1 MPADKESIKVTF
13 FDEKFKNLLRDY
25 YSYGFGRLS
34 NENGVKEATQ
44 DIDRERLSNIFR
56 DDMKWENSGD
66 KISLTTSRYSQ
77 EMDVNPFH
85 KVYHFCKYKSEDSA
99 FFFHTMA
106 ALSDQ
111 LCVGD
116 DAYEILARNRECEG
130 KTTKSGEDF
139 LSEYEYM
146 RKKDLK
152 KKEYKTSD
160 LINFYPKILEVKG
173 KTSNDNNI
181 NKKYN
186 LKLQELSSLGIIR
199 QTQRIGLKGKKG
211 DRKWSV
217 DGLPT
222 MRRLLDEGKKA
233 NKDFEFHVQC
243 LLDFYSK
250 YYMFGEVGVFLLD
263 RMENSS
269 MSPFRL
275 KHEHYMQALN
285 DYNCIDLLYAIEQGK
300 WCRIQY
306 KHGMN
311 GEKTELLCYPIE
323 IRIGFRNGR
332 ESLVYYEPFQECYT
346 TLRLE
351 FIESICYCEDQDIRQ
366 ALQKYDGRYTN
377 QFIDME
383 IENAKSLIKN
393 SWGIS
398 TTVGQQKNA
407 IMPVILHKVKMRIAF
422 DSKTEGFIQRRL
434 QRECRL
440 GQVIVN
446 ETEGYIDFEVEV
458 TDAGEL
464 IPWVRSFYCRIISCE
479 GIPEDRFEMKK
490 DVEMMLQKIKP
501 DYEEK
506 RKDLSSS
513 MIPQLKLQKDRWQI
527 PNEIQTE
534 LPKEVSAQ
542 THSKI
547 FHEIFSAR
555 YYIIAESLMQK
566 YKYHASGDSFAEE
579 KKNKQIIRSAVK
591 KCEKQIGENTGRN
604 INRDVKSLL
613 EDPQYGFVIKKE
625 NSKALADDRKH
636 SEECS
641 KYNFYELTGKLL
653 NVEEPA
659 FYRDIIP
666 LSEIEK
672 RWVLSVL
679 DDSKAKYFLSQEEII
694 TVKNSI
700 QETVFDDKKIHNEA
714 KINRIE
720 ALSMQYIKCFDRY
733 HIQDNRQ
740 EKEYVMMLAKAIIDR
755 KTVFLRYHTLTGK
768 IKEGKYNPI
777 LLEFSKDHNRFQGYF
792 EISKTNKI
800 VIFNLSNI
808 QSAENTEEKFDIDK
822 AKMNLQNYLNWQ
834 GLSTEIQFSE
844 EKNTADRILTELAP
858 WKKKCTYDKNSGIYQ
873 LKIDY
878 QKSDQLDLL
887 IRLMGYGSTIQFKKK
902 NDPIYIE
909 IKRRLECQL
918 KCIAENECK

>member
-1 MPADKESIKVTF
+1 MAD
-13 FDEKFKNLLRDY
+13 
-25 YSYGFGRLS
+25 
-34 NENGVKEATQ
+34 
-44 DIDRERLSNIFR
+44 
-56 DDMKWENSGD
+56 
-66 KISLTTSRYSQ
+66 
-77 EMDVNPFH
+77 
-85 KVYHFCKYKSEDSA
+85 
-99 FFFHTMA
+99 
-106 ALSDQ
+106 LSDQ
-111 LCVGD
+111 LCLVD

-173 KTSNDNNI
+173 KTANDNNI

-211 DRKWSV
+211 DRRWSV

-233 NKDFEFHVQC
+233 NKDFEFHLQC

-311 GEKTELLCYPIE
+311 GEKIELLCYPIE
-323 IRIGFRNGR
+323 IRVGFRNGR
-332 ESLVYYEPFQECYT
+332 ESLVYYEPFKECYT

-351 FIESICYCEDQDIRQ
+351 FIESIYYCEDQEIRQ
-366 ALQKYDGRYTN
+366 VLQKYDERYTN
-377 QFIDME
+377 EFIDME
-383 IENAKSLIKN
+383 IENARRSIKN

-407 IMPVILHKVKMRIAF
+407 MTPAILHKVKMRIAF
-422 DSKTEGFIQRRL
+422 DPKMEGFIRRRL

-440 GQVIVN
+440 GQVVVN

-490 DVEMMLQKIKP
+490 DVEMMLQRIKP

-513 MIPQLKLQKDRWQI
+513 MISQLKLQKDRWQI
-527 PNEIQTE
+527 PNEIQTVF
-534 LPKEVSAQ
+534 PKGTPAQ
-542 THSKI
+542 IHSKI

-566 YKYHASGDSFAEE
+566 YRYNMSGDSFAEE
-579 KKNKQIIRSAVK
+579 KRNKQIIRAAVR

-604 INRDVKSLL
+604 INGDVKALL

-625 NSKALADDRKH
+625 NSKESVNDRKH
-636 SEECS
+636 SE
-641 KYNFYELTGKLL
+641 KYNFYELTGKILDM
-653 NVEEPA
+653 EEPA
-659 FYRDIIP
+659 FYKDIIP

-672 RWVLSVL
+672 RWLLSVL
-679 DDSKAKYFLSQEEII
+679 DDSKVDYFLNREEINA
-694 TVKNSI
+694 VKKSI
-700 QETVFDDKKIHNEA
+700 QENVFTDKTFYDKAEHIHMEVLPM
-714 KINRIE
+714 K
-720 ALSMQYIKCFDRY
+720 YVKCFDQY
-733 HIQDNRQ
+733 HIQDNRK

-755 KTVFLRYHTLTGK
+755 KTVFIRYHTLTGK
-768 IKEGKYNPI
+768 IKEGNYNPI

-808 QSAENTEEKFDIDK
+808 QNVEDTEEKFDIEQ

-834 GLSTEIQFSE
+834 GLSTEIQFSD

-878 QKSDQLDLL
+878 QKSDQLDLV
-887 IRLMGYGSTIQFKKK
+887 IRLMGYGSTIQFKKED
-902 NDPIYIE
+902 DPIYIE
-909 IKRRLECQL
+909 TKRRLECQL
-918 KCIAENECK
+918 KHMAENECK

>member
-1 MPADKESIKVTF
+1 
-13 FDEKFKNLLRDY
+13 
-25 YSYGFGRLS
+25 
-34 NENGVKEATQ
+34 
-44 DIDRERLSNIFR
+44 
-56 DDMKWENSGD
+56 
-66 KISLTTSRYSQ
+66 
-77 EMDVNPFH
+77 
-85 KVYHFCKYKSEDSA
+85 
-99 FFFHTMA
+99 
-106 ALSDQ
+106 
-111 LCVGD
+111 
-116 DAYEILARNRECEG
+116 
-130 KTTKSGEDF
+130 
-139 LSEYEYM
+139 
-146 RKKDLK
+146 
-152 KKEYKTSD
+152 
-160 LINFYPKILEVKG
+160 
-173 KTSNDNNI
+173 
-181 NKKYN
+181 
-186 LKLQELSSLGIIR
+186 
-199 QTQRIGLKGKKG
+199 
-211 DRKWSV
+211 
-217 DGLPT
+217 

-233 NKDFEFHVQC
+233 NKDFEFHLQC

-311 GEKTELLCYPIE
+311 GEKIELLCYPIE
-323 IRIGFRNGR
+323 IRVGFRNGR
-332 ESLVYYEPFQECYT
+332 ESLVYYEPFKECYT

-351 FIESICYCEDQDIRQ
+351 FIESIYYCEDQEIRQ
-366 ALQKYDGRYTN
+366 VLQKYDERYTN
-377 QFIDME
+377 EFIDME
-383 IENAKSLIKN
+383 IENARRSIKN

-407 IMPVILHKVKMRIAF
+407 MTPAILHKVKMRIAF
-422 DSKTEGFIQRRL
+422 DPKMEGFIRRRL

-440 GQVIVN
+440 GQVVVN

-490 DVEMMLQKIKP
+490 DVEMMLQRIKP

-513 MIPQLKLQKDRWQI
+513 MISQLKLQKDRWQI
-527 PNEIQTE
+527 PNEIQTVF
-534 LPKEVSAQ
+534 PKGTPAQ
-542 THSKI
+542 IHSKI

-566 YKYHASGDSFAEE
+566 YRYNMSGDSFAEE
-579 KKNKQIIRSAVK
+579 KRNKQIIRAAVR

-604 INRDVKSLL
+604 INGDVKALL

-625 NSKALADDRKH
+625 NSKESVNDRKH
-636 SEECS
+636 SE
-641 KYNFYELTGKLL
+641 KYNFYELTGKILDM
-653 NVEEPA
+653 EEPA
-659 FYRDIIP
+659 FYKDIIP

-672 RWVLSVL
+672 RWLLSVL
-679 DDSKAKYFLSQEEII
+679 DDSKVDYFLNREEINA
-694 TVKNSI
+694 VKKSI
-700 QETVFDDKKIHNEA
+700 QENVFTDKTFYDKAEHIHMEVLPM
-714 KINRIE
+714 K
-720 ALSMQYIKCFDRY
+720 YVKCFDQY
-733 HIQDNRQ
+733 HIQDNRK

-755 KTVFLRYHTLTGK
+755 KTVFIRYHTLTGK
-768 IKEGKYNPI
+768 IKEGNYNPI

-808 QSAENTEEKFDIDK
+808 QNVEDTEEKFDIEQ

-834 GLSTEIQFSE
+834 GLSTEIQFSD

-878 QKSDQLDLL
+878 QKSDQLDLV
-887 IRLMGYGSTIQFKKK
+887 IRLMGYGSTIQFKKED
-902 NDPIYIE
+902 DPIYIE
-909 IKRRLECQL
+909 TKRRLECQL
-918 KCIAENECK
+918 KHMAENECK

>member
-25 YSYGFGRLS
+25 YSYGFGCLS
-34 NENGVKEATQ
+34 NESGVKEATQ

-106 ALSDQ
+106 ALSSQ

-146 RKKDLK
+146 RKKDQK

-173 KTSNDNNI
+173 KTANDNNI

-211 DRKWSV
+211 DRRWSI

-233 NKDFEFHVQC
+233 NKDFEFHLQC

-311 GEKTELLCYPIE
+311 GEKIELLCYPIE
-323 IRIGFRNGR
+323 IRVGFRNGR

-383 IENAKSLIKN
+383 IENARRSIKN

-407 IMPVILHKVKMRIAF
+407 MTSAILHKVKMRIAF
-422 DSKTEGFIQRRL
+422 DPKMEGFIRRRL

-440 GQVIVN
+440 GQVVVN
-446 ETEGYIDFEVEV
+446 ETEGYIDFEVKV

-479 GIPEDRFEMKK
+479 GMPADRFEMKK
-490 DVEMMLQKIKP
+490 DVEMMLQRIKP
-501 DYEEK
+501 KYEEK
-506 RKDLSSS
+506 RKELSNDTVSRL
-513 MIPQLKLQKDRWQI
+513 ILQKDRWQI
-527 PNEIQTE
+527 PNEIQTVF
-534 LPKEVSAQ
+534 PKGTPAQ

-566 YKYHASGDSFAEE
+566 YRYNMSGDSFAEE
-579 KKNKQIIRSAVK
+579 KRNKQIIRVAVR
-591 KCEKQIGENTGRN
+591 KCEKQMGENTGRN
-604 INRDVKSLL
+604 INGDVKALL

-625 NSKALADDRKH
+625 NSKESVNDRKH
-636 SEECS
+636 SE
-641 KYNFYELTGKLL
+641 KYNFYELTGKILD
-653 NVEEPA
+653 VEEPT
-659 FYRDIIP
+659 FYKDIIP

-672 RWVLSVL
+672 RWLLSVL
-679 DDSKAKYFLSQEEII
+679 DDSKVDYFLNREEINA
-694 TVKNSI
+694 VKKSI
-700 QETVFDDKKIHNEA
+700 QENVFTDKTFYNKAEHIHMEVLPM
-714 KINRIE
+714 K
-720 ALSMQYIKCFDRY
+720 YVKCFDQY
-733 HIQDNRQ
+733 YIQDNRQ

-755 KTVFLRYHTLTGK
+755 KTVFIRYHTLTGK
-768 IKEGKYNPI
+768 MKEGNYNPI
-777 LLEFSKDHNRFQGYF
+777 LLEFSKDHNRLQGYF

-808 QSAENTEEKFDIDK
+808 QNVEDTEEKFDIEQ

-834 GLSTEIQFSE
+834 GLSTEIQFSD

-878 QKSDQLDLL
+878 QKSDQLDLV
-887 IRLMGYGSTIQFKKK
+887 IRLMGYGSTIQFKKED
-902 NDPIYIE
+902 DPIYIE

-918 KCIAENECK
+918 KHMAENECK

>member
-1 MPADKESIKVTF
+1 M
-13 FDEKFKNLLRDY
+13 
-25 YSYGFGRLS
+25 
-34 NENGVKEATQ
+34 
-44 DIDRERLSNIFR
+44 
-56 DDMKWENSGD
+56 
-66 KISLTTSRYSQ
+66 
-77 EMDVNPFH
+77 
-85 KVYHFCKYKSEDSA
+85 
-99 FFFHTMA
+99 
-106 ALSDQ
+106 
-111 LCVGD
+111 
-116 DAYEILARNRECEG
+116 
-130 KTTKSGEDF
+130 
-139 LSEYEYM
+139 
-146 RKKDLK
+146 
-152 KKEYKTSD
+152 
-160 LINFYPKILEVKG
+160 EVKG
-173 KTSNDNNI
+173 KTVNDNNI

-222 MRRLLDEGKKA
+222 IRRLLDEGKKA
-233 NKDFEFHVQC
+233 NKDFEFHLQC

-311 GEKTELLCYPIE
+311 GEKIELLCYPIE
-323 IRIGFRNGR
+323 IRVGFRNGR
-332 ESLVYYEPFQECYT
+332 ESLVYYEPFKECYT

-351 FIESICYCEDQDIRQ
+351 FIESIYYCEDQEIRQ
-366 ALQKYDGRYTN
+366 VLQKYDERYTN
-377 QFIDME
+377 EFIDME
-383 IENAKSLIKN
+383 IENARRSIKN

-407 IMPVILHKVKMRIAF
+407 MTPAILHKVKMRIAF
-422 DSKTEGFIQRRL
+422 DPKMEGFIRRRL

-440 GQVIVN
+440 GQVVVN

-490 DVEMMLQKIKP
+490 DVEMMLQRIKP

-513 MIPQLKLQKDRWQI
+513 MISQLKLQKDRWQI
-527 PNEIQTE
+527 PNEIQTVF
-534 LPKEVSAQ
+534 PKGTSAQ
-542 THSKI
+542 IHSKI

-566 YKYHASGDSFAEE
+566 YRYNMSGDSFAEE
-579 KKNKQIIRSAVK
+579 KRNKQIIRAAVR

-604 INRDVKSLL
+604 INGDVKALL

-625 NSKALADDRKH
+625 NSKESVNDRKH
-636 SEECS
+636 SE
-641 KYNFYELTGKLL
+641 KYNFYELTGKILDM
-653 NVEEPA
+653 EEPA
-659 FYRDIIP
+659 FYKDIIP

-672 RWVLSVL
+672 RWLLSVL
-679 DDSKAKYFLSQEEII
+679 DDSKVDYFLNREEINA
-694 TVKNSI
+694 VKKSI
-700 QETVFDDKKIHNEA
+700 QENVFTDKTFYDKAEHIHMEVLPM
-714 KINRIE
+714 K
-720 ALSMQYIKCFDRY
+720 YVKCFDQY
-733 HIQDNRQ
+733 HIQDNRK

-755 KTVFLRYHTLTGK
+755 KTVFIRYHTLTGK
-768 IKEGKYNPI
+768 IKEGNYNPI

-808 QSAENTEEKFDIDK
+808 QNVEDTEEKFDIEQ
-822 AKMNLQNYLNWQ
+822 AKMNLQNYLKWQ
-834 GLSTEIQFSE
+834 GLSTEIQFSD

-878 QKSDQLDLL
+878 QRSDQLDLL

>member
-1 MPADKESIKVTF
+1 
-13 FDEKFKNLLRDY
+13 
-25 YSYGFGRLS
+25 
-34 NENGVKEATQ
+34 
-44 DIDRERLSNIFR
+44 
-56 DDMKWENSGD
+56 
-66 KISLTTSRYSQ
+66 
-77 EMDVNPFH
+77 
-85 KVYHFCKYKSEDSA
+85 
-99 FFFHTMA
+99 MA
-106 ALSDQ
+106 ALSSQ

-130 KTTKSGEDF
+130 KITKSGEDF

-146 RKKDLK
+146 RKKDQK

-173 KTSNDNNI
+173 KTVNDNNI

-222 MRRLLDEGKKA
+222 IRRLLDEGKKA
-233 NKDFEFHVQC
+233 NKDFEFHLQC

-311 GEKTELLCYPIE
+311 GEKIELLCYPIE
-323 IRIGFRNGR
+323 IRVGFRNGR
-332 ESLVYYEPFQECYT
+332 ESLVYYEPFKECYT

-351 FIESICYCEDQDIRQ
+351 FIESIYYCEDQEIRQ
-366 ALQKYDGRYTN
+366 VLQKYDERYTN
-377 QFIDME
+377 EFIDME
-383 IENAKSLIKN
+383 IENARRSIKN

-407 IMPVILHKVKMRIAF
+407 MTPAILHKVKMRIAF
-422 DSKTEGFIQRRL
+422 DPKMEGFIRRRL

-440 GQVIVN
+440 GQVVVN

-490 DVEMMLQKIKP
+490 DVEMMLQRIKP

-513 MIPQLKLQKDRWQI
+513 MISQLKLQKDRWQI
-527 PNEIQTE
+527 PNEIQTVF
-534 LPKEVSAQ
+534 PKGTSAQ
-542 THSKI
+542 IHSKI

-566 YKYHASGDSFAEE
+566 YRYNMSGDSFAEE
-579 KKNKQIIRSAVK
+579 KRNKQIIRAAVR

-604 INRDVKSLL
+604 INGDVKALL

-625 NSKALADDRKH
+625 NSKESVNDRKH
-636 SEECS
+636 SE
-641 KYNFYELTGKLL
+641 KYNFYELTGKILDM
-653 NVEEPA
+653 EEPA
-659 FYRDIIP
+659 FYKDIIP

-672 RWVLSVL
+672 RWLLSVL
-679 DDSKAKYFLSQEEII
+679 DDSKVDYFLNREEINA
-694 TVKNSI
+694 VKKSI
-700 QETVFDDKKIHNEA
+700 QENVFTDKTFYDKAEHIHMEVLPM
-714 KINRIE
+714 K
-720 ALSMQYIKCFDRY
+720 YVKCFDQY
-733 HIQDNRQ
+733 HIQDNRK

-755 KTVFLRYHTLTGK
+755 KTVFIRYHTLTGK
-768 IKEGKYNPI
+768 IKEGNYNPI

-808 QSAENTEEKFDIDK
+808 QNVEDTEEKFDIEQ
-822 AKMNLQNYLNWQ
+822 AKMNLQNYLKWQ
-834 GLSTEIQFSE
+834 GLSTEIQFSD

-878 QKSDQLDLL
+878 QRSDQLDLL

>member
-34 NENGVKEATQ
+34 NENEVKEATQ

-66 KISLTTSRYSQ
+66 KVSLTTSKYSQ

-106 ALSDQ
+106 ALSSQ

-222 MRRLLDEGKKA
+222 IRRLLDEGKKA

-311 GEKTELLCYPIE
+311 GEKIELLCYPIE
-323 IRIGFRNGR
+323 IRVGFRNGR

-407 IMPVILHKVKMRIAF
+407 MTPAILHKVKMRIAF
-422 DSKTEGFIQRRL
+422 DPKMEGFIRRRL

-440 GQVIVN
+440 GQVVVN

-490 DVEMMLQKIKP
+490 DVEMMLQRIKP

-513 MIPQLKLQKDRWQI
+513 MISQLKLQKDRWQI
-527 PNEIQTE
+527 PNEIQTVF
-534 LPKEVSAQ
+534 PKGTPAQ
-542 THSKI
+542 IHSKI

-566 YKYHASGDSFAEE
+566 YRYNMSGDSFAEE
-579 KKNKQIIRSAVK
+579 KGNKQIIRAAVR

-604 INRDVKSLL
+604 INGDVKALL

-625 NSKALADDRKH
+625 NSKESVNDRKH
-636 SEECS
+636 SE
-641 KYNFYELTGKLL
+641 KYNFYELTGKILDM
-653 NVEEPA
+653 EEPA
-659 FYRDIIP
+659 FYKDIIP

-672 RWVLSVL
+672 RWLLSVL
-679 DDSKAKYFLSQEEII
+679 DDSKVDYFLNREEINA
-694 TVKNSI
+694 VKKSI
-700 QETVFDDKKIHNEA
+700 QENVFTDKTFYDKAEHIHMEVLPM
-714 KINRIE
+714 K
-720 ALSMQYIKCFDRY
+720 YVKCFDQY
-733 HIQDNRQ
+733 HIQDNRK

-755 KTVFLRYHTLTGK
+755 KTVFIRYHTLTGE
-768 IKEGKYNPI
+768 IKEGNYNPI

-808 QSAENTEEKFDIDK
+808 QNVEDTEEKFDIEQ

-834 GLSTEIQFSE
+834 GLSTE
-844 EKNTADRILTELAP
+844 
-858 WKKKCTYDKNSGIYQ
+858 YDKNSGIYQ

-878 QKSDQLDLL
+878 QKSDQLDLV
-887 IRLMGYGSTIQFKKK
+887 IRLMGYGSTIQFKKED
-902 NDPIYIE
+902 DPIYIE
-909 IKRRLECQL
+909 TKRRLECQL
-918 KCIAENECK
+918 KHMAENECK

>member
-1 MPADKESIKVTF
+1 M
-13 FDEKFKNLLRDY
+13 
-25 YSYGFGRLS
+25 
-34 NENGVKEATQ
+34 
-44 DIDRERLSNIFR
+44 
-56 DDMKWENSGD
+56 
-66 KISLTTSRYSQ
+66 
-77 EMDVNPFH
+77 
-85 KVYHFCKYKSEDSA
+85 
-99 FFFHTMA
+99 
-106 ALSDQ
+106 
-111 LCVGD
+111 
-116 DAYEILARNRECEG
+116 
-130 KTTKSGEDF
+130 
-139 LSEYEYM
+139 
-146 RKKDLK
+146 
-152 KKEYKTSD
+152 
-160 LINFYPKILEVKG
+160 EVKG
-173 KTSNDNNI
+173 KTVNDNNI

-222 MRRLLDEGKKA
+222 IRRLLDEGKKA
-233 NKDFEFHVQC
+233 NKDFEFHLQC

-311 GEKTELLCYPIE
+311 GEKIELLCYPIE
-323 IRIGFRNGR
+323 IRVGFRNGR
-332 ESLVYYEPFQECYT
+332 ESLVYYEPFKECYT

-351 FIESICYCEDQDIRQ
+351 FIESIYYCEDQEIRQ
-366 ALQKYDGRYTN
+366 VLQKYSERYTN
-377 QFIDME
+377 EFIDME
-383 IENAKSLIKN
+383 IENARRSIKN

-407 IMPVILHKVKMRIAF
+407 MTPAILHKVKMRIAF
-422 DSKTEGFIQRRL
+422 DPKMEGFIRRRL

-440 GQVIVN
+440 GQVVVN

-490 DVEMMLQKIKP
+490 DVEMMLQRIKP

-513 MIPQLKLQKDRWQI
+513 MISQLKLQKDRWQI
-527 PNEIQTE
+527 PNEIQTVF
-534 LPKEVSAQ
+534 PKGTSAQ
-542 THSKI
+542 IHSKI

-566 YKYHASGDSFAEE
+566 YRYNMSGDSFAEE
-579 KKNKQIIRSAVK
+579 KRNKQIIRAAVR

-604 INRDVKSLL
+604 INGDVKALL

-625 NSKALADDRKH
+625 NSKESVNDRKH
-636 SEECS
+636 SE
-641 KYNFYELTGKLL
+641 KYNFYELTGKILDM
-653 NVEEPA
+653 EEPA
-659 FYRDIIP
+659 FYKDIIP

-672 RWVLSVL
+672 RWLLSVL
-679 DDSKAKYFLSQEEII
+679 DDSKVDYFLNREEINA
-694 TVKNSI
+694 VKKSI
-700 QETVFDDKKIHNEA
+700 QENVFTDKTFYDKAEHIHMEVLPM
-714 KINRIE
+714 K
-720 ALSMQYIKCFDRY
+720 YVKCFDQY
-733 HIQDNRQ
+733 HIQDNRK

-755 KTVFLRYHTLTGK
+755 KTVFIRYHTLTGK
-768 IKEGKYNPI
+768 IKEGNYNPI

-808 QSAENTEEKFDIDK
+808 QNVEDTEEKFDIEQ
-822 AKMNLQNYLNWQ
+822 AKMNLQNYLKWQ
-834 GLSTEIQFSE
+834 GLSTEIQFSD

-878 QKSDQLDLL
+878 QRSDQLDLL

>member
-25 YSYGFGRLS
+25 YSYGFDRLS
-34 NENGVKEATQ
+34 NENEVKEATQ

-66 KISLTTSRYSQ
+66 KVSLTTSRYSQ
-77 EMDVNPFH
+77 EMNVNPFH

-116 DAYEILARNRECEG
+116 DAYEILARNRECED

-173 KTSNDNNI
+173 KTANDNNI

-211 DRKWSV
+211 DRRWSV

-233 NKDFEFHVQC
+233 NKDFEFHLQC

-269 MSPFRL
+269 MSQFRL

-311 GEKTELLCYPIE
+311 GEKIELLCYPIE
-323 IRIGFRNGR
+323 IRVGFRNGR
-332 ESLVYYEPFQECYT
+332 ESLVYYEPFKECYT

-351 FIESICYCEDQDIRQ
+351 FIESIYYCEDQEIRQ
-366 ALQKYDGRYTN
+366 VLQKYDERYTN
-377 QFIDME
+377 EFIDME
-383 IENAKSLIKN
+383 IENARRSIKN

-407 IMPVILHKVKMRIAF
+407 MTPAILHKVKMRIAF
-422 DSKTEGFIQRRL
+422 DPKMEGFIRRRL

-440 GQVIVN
+440 GQVVVN

-490 DVEMMLQKIKP
+490 DVEMMLQRIKP
-501 DYEEK
+501 NYEEK

-513 MIPQLKLQKDRWQI
+513 MISQLKLQKDRWQI
-527 PNEIQTE
+527 PNEIQTVF
-534 LPKEVSAQ
+534 PKGTPAQ
-542 THSKI
+542 IHSKI

-566 YKYHASGDSFAEE
+566 YRYNMSGDSFAEE
-579 KKNKQIIRSAVK
+579 KRNKQIIRAAVK

-604 INRDVKSLL
+604 INGDVKALL
-613 EDPQYGFVIKKE
+613 EDPQYGFVINKE
-625 NSKALADDRKH
+625 NSKESVNDRKH
-636 SEECS
+636 SE
-641 KYNFYELTGKLL
+641 KYNFYELTGKILDM
-653 NVEEPA
+653 EEPA
-659 FYRDIIP
+659 FYKDIIP

-672 RWVLSVL
+672 RWLLSVL
-679 DDSKAKYFLSQEEII
+679 DDSKVDYFLNREEINA
-694 TVKNSI
+694 VKKSI
-700 QETVFDDKKIHNEA
+700 QENVFTDKTFYDKAEHIHMEVLPM
-714 KINRIE
+714 K
-720 ALSMQYIKCFDRY
+720 YVKCFDQY
-733 HIQDNRQ
+733 HIQDNRK

-755 KTVFLRYHTLTGK
+755 KTVFIRYHTLTGK
-768 IKEGKYNPI
+768 IKEGNYNPI

-808 QSAENTEEKFDIDK
+808 QNVEDTEEKFDIEQ

-834 GLSTEIQFSE
+834 GLSTEIQFSD

-878 QKSDQLDLL
+878 QKSDQLDLV
-887 IRLMGYGSTIQFKKK
+887 IRLMGYGSTIQFKKED
-902 NDPIYIE
+902 DPIYIE
-909 IKRRLECQL
+909 TKRRLECQL
-918 KCIAENECK
+918 KHMAENECK

>member
-1 MPADKESIKVTF
+1 
-13 FDEKFKNLLRDY
+13 
-25 YSYGFGRLS
+25 
-34 NENGVKEATQ
+34 
-44 DIDRERLSNIFR
+44 
-56 DDMKWENSGD
+56 MKWENSGD
-66 KISLTTSRYSQ
+66 KVSLTTSRYSQ
-77 EMDVNPFH
+77 EMNVNPFH

-173 KTSNDNNI
+173 KTANDNNI

-211 DRKWSV
+211 DRRWSV

-233 NKDFEFHVQC
+233 NKDFEFHLQC

-269 MSPFRL
+269 MSQFRL

-311 GEKTELLCYPIE
+311 GEKIELLCYPIE
-323 IRIGFRNGR
+323 IRVGFRNGR
-332 ESLVYYEPFQECYT
+332 ESLVYYEPFKECYT

-351 FIESICYCEDQDIRQ
+351 FIESIYYCEDQEIRQ
-366 ALQKYDGRYTN
+366 VLQKYDERYTN
-377 QFIDME
+377 EFIDME
-383 IENAKSLIKN
+383 IENARRSIKN

-407 IMPVILHKVKMRIAF
+407 MTPAILHKVKMRIAF
-422 DSKTEGFIQRRL
+422 DPKMEGFIRRRL

-440 GQVIVN
+440 GQVVVN

-490 DVEMMLQKIKP
+490 DVEMMLQRIKP
-501 DYEEK
+501 NYEEK

-513 MIPQLKLQKDRWQI
+513 MISQLKLQKDRWQI
-527 PNEIQTE
+527 PNEIQTVF
-534 LPKEVSAQ
+534 PKGTPAQ
-542 THSKI
+542 IHSKI

-566 YKYHASGDSFAEE
+566 YRYNMSGDSFAEE
-579 KKNKQIIRSAVK
+579 KRNKQIIRAAVK

-604 INRDVKSLL
+604 INGDVKALL
-613 EDPQYGFVIKKE
+613 EDPQYGFVINKE
-625 NSKALADDRKH
+625 NSKESVNDRKH
-636 SEECS
+636 SE
-641 KYNFYELTGKLL
+641 KYNFYELTGKILDM
-653 NVEEPA
+653 EEPA
-659 FYRDIIP
+659 FYKDIIP

-672 RWVLSVL
+672 RWLLSVL
-679 DDSKAKYFLSQEEII
+679 DDSKVDYFLNREEINA
-694 TVKNSI
+694 VKKSI
-700 QETVFDDKKIHNEA
+700 QENVFTDKTFYDKAEHIHMEVLPM
-714 KINRIE
+714 K
-720 ALSMQYIKCFDRY
+720 YVKCFDQY
-733 HIQDNRQ
+733 HIQDNRK

-755 KTVFLRYHTLTGK
+755 KTVFIRYHTLTGK
-768 IKEGKYNPI
+768 IKEGNYNPI

-808 QSAENTEEKFDIDK
+808 QNVEDTEEKFDIEQ

-834 GLSTEIQFSE
+834 GLSTEIQFSD

-878 QKSDQLDLL
+878 QKSDQLDLV
-887 IRLMGYGSTIQFKKK
+887 IRLMGYGSTIQFKKED
-902 NDPIYIE
+902 DPIYIE
-909 IKRRLECQL
+909 TKRRLECQL
-918 KCIAENECK
+918 KHMAENECK

>member
-1 MPADKESIKVTF
+1 M
-13 FDEKFKNLLRDY
+13 
-25 YSYGFGRLS
+25 
-34 NENGVKEATQ
+34 
-44 DIDRERLSNIFR
+44 
-56 DDMKWENSGD
+56 
-66 KISLTTSRYSQ
+66 
-77 EMDVNPFH
+77 
-85 KVYHFCKYKSEDSA
+85 
-99 FFFHTMA
+99 
-106 ALSDQ
+106 
-111 LCVGD
+111 
-116 DAYEILARNRECEG
+116 
-130 KTTKSGEDF
+130 
-139 LSEYEYM
+139 
-146 RKKDLK
+146 
-152 KKEYKTSD
+152 
-160 LINFYPKILEVKG
+160 
-173 KTSNDNNI
+173 
-181 NKKYN
+181 
-186 LKLQELSSLGIIR
+186 KLQELSSLGIIR

-211 DRKWSV
+211 DRRWSV

-233 NKDFEFHVQC
+233 NKDFEFHLQC

-311 GEKTELLCYPIE
+311 GEKIELLCYPIE
-323 IRIGFRNGR
+323 IRVGFRNGR
-332 ESLVYYEPFQECYT
+332 ESLVYYEPFKECYT

-351 FIESICYCEDQDIRQ
+351 FIESIYYCEDQEIRQ
-366 ALQKYDGRYTN
+366 VLQKYDERYTN
-377 QFIDME
+377 EFIDME
-383 IENAKSLIKN
+383 IENARRSIKN

-407 IMPVILHKVKMRIAF
+407 MTPAILHKVKMRIAF
-422 DSKTEGFIQRRL
+422 DPKMEGFIRRRL

-440 GQVIVN
+440 GQVVVN

-490 DVEMMLQKIKP
+490 DVEMMLQRIKP

-513 MIPQLKLQKDRWQI
+513 MISQLKLQKDRWQI
-527 PNEIQTE
+527 PNEIQTVF
-534 LPKEVSAQ
+534 PKGTPAQ
-542 THSKI
+542 IHSKI

-566 YKYHASGDSFAEE
+566 YRYNMSGDSFAEE
-579 KKNKQIIRSAVK
+579 KRNKQIIRAAVR

-604 INRDVKSLL
+604 INGDVKALL

-625 NSKALADDRKH
+625 NSKESVNDRKH
-636 SEECS
+636 SE
-641 KYNFYELTGKLL
+641 KYNFYELTGKILDM
-653 NVEEPA
+653 EEPA
-659 FYRDIIP
+659 FYKDIIP

-672 RWVLSVL
+672 RWLLSVL
-679 DDSKAKYFLSQEEII
+679 DDSKVDYFLNREEINA
-694 TVKNSI
+694 VKKSI
-700 QETVFDDKKIHNEA
+700 QENVFTDKTFYDKAEHIHMEVLPM
-714 KINRIE
+714 K
-720 ALSMQYIKCFDRY
+720 YVKCFDQY
-733 HIQDNRQ
+733 HIQDNRK

-755 KTVFLRYHTLTGK
+755 KTVFIRYHTLTGK
-768 IKEGKYNPI
+768 IKEGNYNPI

-808 QSAENTEEKFDIDK
+808 QNVEDTEEKFDIEQ

-834 GLSTEIQFSE
+834 GLSTEIQFSD

-878 QKSDQLDLL
+878 QKSDQLDLV
-887 IRLMGYGSTIQFKKK
+887 IRLMGYGSTIQFKKED
-902 NDPIYIE
+902 DPIYIE
-909 IKRRLECQL
+909 TKRRLECQL
-918 KCIAENECK
+918 KHMAENECK

>member
-1 MPADKESIKVTF
+1 M
-13 FDEKFKNLLRDY
+13 
-25 YSYGFGRLS
+25 
-34 NENGVKEATQ
+34 
-44 DIDRERLSNIFR
+44 
-56 DDMKWENSGD
+56 
-66 KISLTTSRYSQ
+66 
-77 EMDVNPFH
+77 
-85 KVYHFCKYKSEDSA
+85 
-99 FFFHTMA
+99 
-106 ALSDQ
+106 
-111 LCVGD
+111 
-116 DAYEILARNRECEG
+116 
-130 KTTKSGEDF
+130 
-139 LSEYEYM
+139 
-146 RKKDLK
+146 
-152 KKEYKTSD
+152 
-160 LINFYPKILEVKG
+160 EVKG
-173 KTSNDNNI
+173 KTANDNNI

-211 DRKWSV
+211 DRRWSV

-233 NKDFEFHVQC
+233 NKDFEFHLQC

-311 GEKTELLCYPIE
+311 GEKIELLCYPIE
-323 IRIGFRNGR
+323 IRVGFRNGR
-332 ESLVYYEPFQECYT
+332 ESLVYYEPFKECYT

-351 FIESICYCEDQDIRQ
+351 FIESIYYCEDQEIRQ
-366 ALQKYDGRYTN
+366 VLQKYDERYTN
-377 QFIDME
+377 EFIDME
-383 IENAKSLIKN
+383 IENARRSIKN

-407 IMPVILHKVKMRIAF
+407 MTPAILHKVKMRIAF
-422 DSKTEGFIQRRL
+422 DPKMEGFIRRRL

-440 GQVIVN
+440 GQVVVN

-490 DVEMMLQKIKP
+490 DVEMMLQRIKP

-513 MIPQLKLQKDRWQI
+513 MISQLKLQKDRWQI
-527 PNEIQTE
+527 PNEIQTVF
-534 LPKEVSAQ
+534 PKGTPAQ
-542 THSKI
+542 IHSKI

-566 YKYHASGDSFAEE
+566 YRYNMSGDSFAEE
-579 KKNKQIIRSAVK
+579 KRNKQIIRAAVR

-604 INRDVKSLL
+604 INGDVKALL

-625 NSKALADDRKH
+625 NSKESVNDRKH
-636 SEECS
+636 SE
-641 KYNFYELTGKLL
+641 KYNFYELTGKILDM
-653 NVEEPA
+653 EEPA
-659 FYRDIIP
+659 FYKDIIP

-672 RWVLSVL
+672 RWLLSVL
-679 DDSKAKYFLSQEEII
+679 DDSKVDYFLNREEINA
-694 TVKNSI
+694 VKKSI
-700 QETVFDDKKIHNEA
+700 QENVFTDKTFYDKAEHIHMEVLPM
-714 KINRIE
+714 K
-720 ALSMQYIKCFDRY
+720 YVKCFDQY
-733 HIQDNRQ
+733 HIQDNRK

-755 KTVFLRYHTLTGK
+755 KTVFIRYHTLTGK
-768 IKEGKYNPI
+768 IKEGNYNPI

-808 QSAENTEEKFDIDK
+808 QNVEDTEEKFDIEQ

-834 GLSTEIQFSE
+834 GLSTEIQFSD

-878 QKSDQLDLL
+878 QKSDQLDLV
-887 IRLMGYGSTIQFKKK
+887 IRLMGYGSTIQFKKED
-902 NDPIYIE
+902 DPIYIE
-909 IKRRLECQL
+909 TKRRLECQL
-918 KCIAENECK
+918 KHMAENECK

>member
-1 MPADKESIKVTF
+1 M
-13 FDEKFKNLLRDY
+13 
-25 YSYGFGRLS
+25 
-34 NENGVKEATQ
+34 
-44 DIDRERLSNIFR
+44 
-56 DDMKWENSGD
+56 
-66 KISLTTSRYSQ
+66 
-77 EMDVNPFH
+77 
-85 KVYHFCKYKSEDSA
+85 
-99 FFFHTMA
+99 
-106 ALSDQ
+106 
-111 LCVGD
+111 
-116 DAYEILARNRECEG
+116 EC
-130 KTTKSGEDF
+130 
-139 LSEYEYM
+139 
-146 RKKDLK
+146 R
-152 KKEYKTSD
+152 
-160 LINFYPKILEVKG
+160 
-173 KTSNDNNI
+173 
-181 NKKYN
+181 
-186 LKLQELSSLGIIR
+186 
-199 QTQRIGLKGKKG
+199 
-211 DRKWSV
+211 
-217 DGLPT
+217 LPT
-222 MRRLLDEGKKA
+222 IRRLLDEGKKA

-311 GEKTELLCYPIE
+311 GEKIELLCYPIE
-323 IRIGFRNGR
+323 IRVGFRNGR

-407 IMPVILHKVKMRIAF
+407 MTPAILHKVKMRIAF
-422 DSKTEGFIQRRL
+422 DPKMEGFIRRRL
-434 QRECRL
+434 QRGCRL
-440 GQVIVN
+440 GQVVVN

-490 DVEMMLQKIKP
+490 DVEMMLQRIKP

-513 MIPQLKLQKDRWQI
+513 MISQLKLQKDRWQI
-527 PNEIQTE
+527 PNEIQTVF
-534 LPKEVSAQ
+534 PKGTPAQ
-542 THSKI
+542 IHSKI

-566 YKYHASGDSFAEE
+566 YRYNMSGDSFAEE
-579 KKNKQIIRSAVK
+579 KGNKQIIRAAVR

-604 INRDVKSLL
+604 INGDVKALL

-625 NSKALADDRKH
+625 NSKESVNDRKH
-636 SEECS
+636 SE
-641 KYNFYELTGKLL
+641 KYNFYELTGKILDM
-653 NVEEPA
+653 EEPA
-659 FYRDIIP
+659 FYKDIIP

-672 RWVLSVL
+672 RWLLSVL
-679 DDSKAKYFLSQEEII
+679 DDSKVDYFLNREEINA
-694 TVKNSI
+694 VKKSI
-700 QETVFDDKKIHNEA
+700 QENVFTDKTFYDKAEHIHMEVLPM
-714 KINRIE
+714 K
-720 ALSMQYIKCFDRY
+720 YVKCFDQY
-733 HIQDNRQ
+733 HIQDNRK

-755 KTVFLRYHTLTGK
+755 KTVFIRYHTLTGE
-768 IKEGKYNPI
+768 IKEGNYNPI

-808 QSAENTEEKFDIDK
+808 QNVEDTEEKFDIEQ

-834 GLSTEIQFSE
+834 GLSTEIQFSD

-878 QKSDQLDLL
+878 QKSDQLDLV
-887 IRLMGYGSTIQFKKK
+887 IRLMGYGSTIQFKKED
-902 NDPIYIE
+902 DPIYIE
-909 IKRRLECQL
+909 TKRRLECQL
-918 KCIAENECK
+918 KHMAENECK

>member
-1 MPADKESIKVTF
+1 
-13 FDEKFKNLLRDY
+13 
-25 YSYGFGRLS
+25 
-34 NENGVKEATQ
+34 
-44 DIDRERLSNIFR
+44 
-56 DDMKWENSGD
+56 
-66 KISLTTSRYSQ
+66 
-77 EMDVNPFH
+77 
-85 KVYHFCKYKSEDSA
+85 
-99 FFFHTMA
+99 
-106 ALSDQ
+106 
-111 LCVGD
+111 
-116 DAYEILARNRECEG
+116 
-130 KTTKSGEDF
+130 
-139 LSEYEYM
+139 M

-173 KTSNDNNI
+173 KTANDNNI

-211 DRKWSV
+211 DRRWSV

-233 NKDFEFHVQC
+233 NKDFEFHLQC

-311 GEKTELLCYPIE
+311 GEKIELLCYPIE
-323 IRIGFRNGR
+323 IRVGFRNGR
-332 ESLVYYEPFQECYT
+332 ESLVYYEPFKECYT

-351 FIESICYCEDQDIRQ
+351 FIESIYYCEDQEIRQ
-366 ALQKYDGRYTN
+366 VLQKYDERYTN
-377 QFIDME
+377 EFIDME
-383 IENAKSLIKN
+383 IENARRSIKN

-407 IMPVILHKVKMRIAF
+407 MTPAILHKVKMRIAF
-422 DSKTEGFIQRRL
+422 DPKMEGFIRRRL

-440 GQVIVN
+440 GQVVVN

-490 DVEMMLQKIKP
+490 DVEMMLQRIKP

-513 MIPQLKLQKDRWQI
+513 MISQLKLQKDRWQI
-527 PNEIQTE
+527 PNEIQTVF
-534 LPKEVSAQ
+534 PKGTPAQ
-542 THSKI
+542 IHSKI

-566 YKYHASGDSFAEE
+566 YRYNMSGDSFAEE
-579 KKNKQIIRSAVK
+579 KRNKQIIRAAVR

-604 INRDVKSLL
+604 INGDVKALL

-625 NSKALADDRKH
+625 NSKESVNDRKH
-636 SEECS
+636 SE
-641 KYNFYELTGKLL
+641 KYNFYELTGKILDM
-653 NVEEPA
+653 EEPA
-659 FYRDIIP
+659 FYKDIIP

-672 RWVLSVL
+672 RWLLSVL
-679 DDSKAKYFLSQEEII
+679 DDSKVDYFLNREEINA
-694 TVKNSI
+694 VKKSI
-700 QETVFDDKKIHNEA
+700 QENVFTDKTFYDKAEHIHMEVLPM
-714 KINRIE
+714 K
-720 ALSMQYIKCFDRY
+720 YVKCFDQY
-733 HIQDNRQ
+733 HIQDNRK

-755 KTVFLRYHTLTGK
+755 KTVFIRYHTLTGK
-768 IKEGKYNPI
+768 IKEGNYNPI

-808 QSAENTEEKFDIDK
+808 QNVEDTEEKFDIEQ

-834 GLSTEIQFSE
+834 GLSTEIQFSD

-878 QKSDQLDLL
+878 QKSDQLDLV
-887 IRLMGYGSTIQFKKK
+887 IRLMGYGSTIQFKKED
-902 NDPIYIE
+902 DPIYIE
-909 IKRRLECQL
+909 TKRRLECQL
-918 KCIAENECK
+918 KHMAENECK

>member
-1 MPADKESIKVTF
+1 M
-13 FDEKFKNLLRDY
+13 
-25 YSYGFGRLS
+25 
-34 NENGVKEATQ
+34 
-44 DIDRERLSNIFR
+44 
-56 DDMKWENSGD
+56 
-66 KISLTTSRYSQ
+66 
-77 EMDVNPFH
+77 
-85 KVYHFCKYKSEDSA
+85 
-99 FFFHTMA
+99 
-106 ALSDQ
+106 
-111 LCVGD
+111 
-116 DAYEILARNRECEG
+116 
-130 KTTKSGEDF
+130 
-139 LSEYEYM
+139 
-146 RKKDLK
+146 
-152 KKEYKTSD
+152 
-160 LINFYPKILEVKG
+160 
-173 KTSNDNNI
+173 
-181 NKKYN
+181 
-186 LKLQELSSLGIIR
+186 KLQELSSLGIIR

-211 DRKWSV
+211 DRRWSV

-233 NKDFEFHVQC
+233 NKDFEFHLQC

-311 GEKTELLCYPIE
+311 GEKIELLCYPIE
-323 IRIGFRNGR
+323 IRVGFRNGR
-332 ESLVYYEPFQECYT
+332 ESLVYYEPFKECYT

-351 FIESICYCEDQDIRQ
+351 FIESIYYCEDQEIRQ
-366 ALQKYDGRYTN
+366 VLQKYDERYTN
-377 QFIDME
+377 EFIDME
-383 IENAKSLIKN
+383 IENARRSIKN

-407 IMPVILHKVKMRIAF
+407 MTPAILHKVKMRIAF
-422 DSKTEGFIQRRL
+422 DPKMEGFIRRRL

-440 GQVIVN
+440 GQVVVN

-458 TDAGEL
+458 TNAGEL

-479 GIPEDRFEMKK
+479 GIPKDRFEMKK
-490 DVEMMLQKIKP
+490 DVEMMLQRIKP

-513 MIPQLKLQKDRWQI
+513 MISQLKLQKDRWQI
-527 PNEIQTE
+527 PNEIQTVF
-534 LPKEVSAQ
+534 PKGTPAQ
-542 THSKI
+542 IHSKI

-566 YKYHASGDSFAEE
+566 YRYNMSGDSFAEE
-579 KKNKQIIRSAVK
+579 KRNKQIIRAAVR

-604 INRDVKSLL
+604 INGDVKALL

-625 NSKALADDRKH
+625 NSKESVNDRKH
-636 SEECS
+636 SE
-641 KYNFYELTGKLL
+641 KYNFYELTGKILDM
-653 NVEEPA
+653 EEPA
-659 FYRDIIP
+659 FYKDIIP

-672 RWVLSVL
+672 RWLLSVL
-679 DDSKAKYFLSQEEII
+679 DDSKVDYFLNREEINA
-694 TVKNSI
+694 VKKSI
-700 QETVFDDKKIHNEA
+700 QENVFTDKTFYDKAEHIHMEVLPM
-714 KINRIE
+714 K
-720 ALSMQYIKCFDRY
+720 YVKCFDQY
-733 HIQDNRQ
+733 HIQDNRK

-755 KTVFLRYHTLTGK
+755 KTVFIRYHTLTGK
-768 IKEGKYNPI
+768 IKEGNYNPI

-808 QSAENTEEKFDIDK
+808 QNVEDTEEKFDIEQ

-834 GLSTEIQFSE
+834 GLSTEIQFSD

-878 QKSDQLDLL
+878 QKSDQLDLV
-887 IRLMGYGSTIQFKKK
+887 IRLMGYGSTIQFKKED
-902 NDPIYIE
+902 DPIYIE
-909 IKRRLECQL
+909 TKRRLECQL
-918 KCIAENECK
+918 KHMAENECK

>member
-1 MPADKESIKVTF
+1 
-13 FDEKFKNLLRDY
+13 
-25 YSYGFGRLS
+25 
-34 NENGVKEATQ
+34 
-44 DIDRERLSNIFR
+44 
-56 DDMKWENSGD
+56 
-66 KISLTTSRYSQ
+66 
-77 EMDVNPFH
+77 
-85 KVYHFCKYKSEDSA
+85 
-99 FFFHTMA
+99 MA

-173 KTSNDNNI
+173 KTANDNNI

-211 DRKWSV
+211 DRRWSV

-233 NKDFEFHVQC
+233 NKDFEFHLQC

-269 MSPFRL
+269 MSQFRL

-311 GEKTELLCYPIE
+311 GEKIELLCYPIE
-323 IRIGFRNGR
+323 IRVGFRNGR
-332 ESLVYYEPFQECYT
+332 ESLVYYEPFKECYT

-351 FIESICYCEDQDIRQ
+351 FIESIYYCEDQEIRQ
-366 ALQKYDGRYTN
+366 VLQKYDERYTN
-377 QFIDME
+377 EFIDME
-383 IENAKSLIKN
+383 IENARRSIKN

-407 IMPVILHKVKMRIAF
+407 MTPAILHKVKMRIAF
-422 DSKTEGFIQRRL
+422 DPKMEGFIRRRL

-440 GQVIVN
+440 GQVVVN

-490 DVEMMLQKIKP
+490 DVEMMLQRIKP
-501 DYEEK
+501 NYEEK

-513 MIPQLKLQKDRWQI
+513 MISQLKLQKDRWQI
-527 PNEIQTE
+527 PNEIQTVF
-534 LPKEVSAQ
+534 PKGTPAQ
-542 THSKI
+542 IHSKI

-566 YKYHASGDSFAEE
+566 YRYNMSGDSFAEE
-579 KKNKQIIRSAVK
+579 KRNKQIIRAAVK

-604 INRDVKSLL
+604 INGDVKALL
-613 EDPQYGFVIKKE
+613 EDPQYGFVINKE
-625 NSKALADDRKH
+625 NSKESVNDRKH
-636 SEECS
+636 SE
-641 KYNFYELTGKLL
+641 KYNFYELTGKILDM
-653 NVEEPA
+653 EEPA
-659 FYRDIIP
+659 FYKDIIP

-672 RWVLSVL
+672 RWLLSVL
-679 DDSKAKYFLSQEEII
+679 DDSKVDYFLNREEINA
-694 TVKNSI
+694 VKKSI
-700 QETVFDDKKIHNEA
+700 QENVFTDKTFYDKAEHIHMEVLPM
-714 KINRIE
+714 K
-720 ALSMQYIKCFDRY
+720 YVKCFDQY
-733 HIQDNRQ
+733 HIQDNRK

-755 KTVFLRYHTLTGK
+755 KTVFIRYHTLTGK
-768 IKEGKYNPI
+768 IKEGNYNPI

-808 QSAENTEEKFDIDK
+808 QNVEDTEEKFDIEQ

-834 GLSTEIQFSE
+834 GLSTEIQFSD

-878 QKSDQLDLL
+878 QKSDQLDLV
-887 IRLMGYGSTIQFKKK
+887 IRLMGYGSTIQFKKED
-902 NDPIYIE
+902 DPIYIE
-909 IKRRLECQL
+909 TKRRLECQL
-918 KCIAENECK
+918 KHMAENECK

>member
-1 MPADKESIKVTF
+1 M
-13 FDEKFKNLLRDY
+13 
-25 YSYGFGRLS
+25 
-34 NENGVKEATQ
+34 
-44 DIDRERLSNIFR
+44 
-56 DDMKWENSGD
+56 
-66 KISLTTSRYSQ
+66 
-77 EMDVNPFH
+77 
-85 KVYHFCKYKSEDSA
+85 
-99 FFFHTMA
+99 
-106 ALSDQ
+106 
-111 LCVGD
+111 
-116 DAYEILARNRECEG
+116 
-130 KTTKSGEDF
+130 
-139 LSEYEYM
+139 SEYEYM

-173 KTSNDNNI
+173 KTANDNNI

-211 DRKWSV
+211 DRRWSV

-233 NKDFEFHVQC
+233 NKDFEFHLQC

-311 GEKTELLCYPIE
+311 GEKIELLCYPIE
-323 IRIGFRNGR
+323 IRVGFRNGR
-332 ESLVYYEPFQECYT
+332 ESLVYYEPFKECYT

-351 FIESICYCEDQDIRQ
+351 FIESIYYCEDQEIRQ
-366 ALQKYDGRYTN
+366 VLQKYDERYTN
-377 QFIDME
+377 EFIDME
-383 IENAKSLIKN
+383 IENARRSIKN

-407 IMPVILHKVKMRIAF
+407 ITPAILHKVKMRIAF
-422 DSKTEGFIQRRL
+422 DPKMEGFIRRRL

-440 GQVIVN
+440 GQVVVN

-490 DVEMMLQKIKP
+490 DVEMMLQRIKP

-513 MIPQLKLQKDRWQI
+513 MISQLKLQKDRWQI
-527 PNEIQTE
+527 PNEIQTVF
-534 LPKEVSAQ
+534 PKGTPAQ
-542 THSKI
+542 IHSKI

-566 YKYHASGDSFAEE
+566 YRYNMSGDSFAEE
-579 KKNKQIIRSAVK
+579 KRNKQIIRAAVR

-604 INRDVKSLL
+604 INGDVKALL

-625 NSKALADDRKH
+625 NSKESVNDRKH
-636 SEECS
+636 SE
-641 KYNFYELTGKLL
+641 KYNFYELTGKILDM
-653 NVEEPA
+653 EEPA
-659 FYRDIIP
+659 FYKDIIP

-672 RWVLSVL
+672 RWLLSVL
-679 DDSKAKYFLSQEEII
+679 DDSKVDYFLNREEINA
-694 TVKNSI
+694 VKKSI
-700 QETVFDDKKIHNEA
+700 QENVFTDKTFYDKAEHIHMEVLPM
-714 KINRIE
+714 K
-720 ALSMQYIKCFDRY
+720 YVKCFDQY
-733 HIQDNRQ
+733 HIQDNRK

-755 KTVFLRYHTLTGK
+755 KTVFIRYHTLTGK
-768 IKEGKYNPI
+768 IKEGNYNPI

-808 QSAENTEEKFDIDK
+808 QNVEDTEEKFDIEQ

-834 GLSTEIQFSE
+834 GLSTEIQFSD

-878 QKSDQLDLL
+878 QKSDQLDLV
-887 IRLMGYGSTIQFKKK
+887 IRLMGYGSTIQFKKED
-902 NDPIYIE
+902 DPIYIE
-909 IKRRLECQL
+909 TKRRLECQL
-918 KCIAENECK
+918 KHMAENECK

>member
-66 KISLTTSRYSQ
+66 KVSLTTSRYSQ
-77 EMDVNPFH
+77 EMNVNPFH

-106 ALSDQ
+106 ALSSQ

-130 KTTKSGEDF
+130 KITKSGEDF

-146 RKKDLK
+146 RKKDQK

-173 KTSNDNNI
+173 KTVNDNNI

-222 MRRLLDEGKKA
+222 IRRLLDEGKKA
-233 NKDFEFHVQC
+233 NKDFEFHLQC

-311 GEKTELLCYPIE
+311 GEKIELLCYPIE
-323 IRIGFRNGR
+323 IRVGFRNGR
-332 ESLVYYEPFQECYT
+332 ESLVYYEPFKECYT

-351 FIESICYCEDQDIRQ
+351 FIESIYYCEDQEIRQ
-366 ALQKYDGRYTN
+366 VLQKYDERYTN
-377 QFIDME
+377 EFIDME
-383 IENAKSLIKN
+383 IENARRSIKN

-407 IMPVILHKVKMRIAF
+407 MTPAILHKVKMRIAF
-422 DSKTEGFIQRRL
+422 DPKMEGFIRRRL

-440 GQVIVN
+440 GQVVVN

-490 DVEMMLQKIKP
+490 DVEMMLQRIKP

-513 MIPQLKLQKDRWQI
+513 MISQLKLQKDRWQI
-527 PNEIQTE
+527 PNEIQTVF
-534 LPKEVSAQ
+534 PKGTPAQ
-542 THSKI
+542 IHSKI

-566 YKYHASGDSFAEE
+566 YRYNMSGDSFAEE
-579 KKNKQIIRSAVK
+579 KRNKQIIRAAVR
-591 KCEKQIGENTGRN
+591 KCEKQIGENTRRN
-604 INRDVKSLL
+604 INGDVKALL

-625 NSKALADDRKH
+625 NSKESVNDRKH
-636 SEECS
+636 SE
-641 KYNFYELTGKLL
+641 KYNFYELTGKILDM
-653 NVEEPA
+653 EEPA
-659 FYRDIIP
+659 FYKDIIP

-672 RWVLSVL
+672 RWLLSVL
-679 DDSKAKYFLSQEEII
+679 DDSKVDYFLNREEINA
-694 TVKNSI
+694 VKKSI
-700 QETVFDDKKIHNEA
+700 QENVFTDKTFYDKAEHIHMEVLPM
-714 KINRIE
+714 K
-720 ALSMQYIKCFDRY
+720 YVKCFDQY
-733 HIQDNRQ
+733 HIQDNRK

-755 KTVFLRYHTLTGK
+755 KTVFIRYHTLTGK
-768 IKEGKYNPI
+768 IKEGNYNPI

-808 QSAENTEEKFDIDK
+808 QNVEDTEEKFDIEQ
-822 AKMNLQNYLNWQ
+822 AKMNLQNYLKWQ
-834 GLSTEIQFSE
+834 GLSTEIQFSD

-878 QKSDQLDLL
+878 QKSDQLDLV
-887 IRLMGYGSTIQFKKK
+887 IRLMGYGSTIQFKKED
-902 NDPIYIE
+902 DPIYIE
-909 IKRRLECQL
+909 TKRRLECQL
-918 KCIAENECK
+918 KHMAENECK

>member
-66 KISLTTSRYSQ
+66 KVSLTTSRYSQ
-77 EMDVNPFH
+77 EMNVNPFH

-130 KTTKSGEDF
+130 KITKSGEDF

-146 RKKDLK
+146 RKKDQK

-173 KTSNDNNI
+173 KTVNDNNI

-199 QTQRIGLKGKKG
+199 QTQRIKKG
-211 DRKWSV
+211 DRRWSV

-233 NKDFEFHVQC
+233 NKDFEFHLQC

-311 GEKTELLCYPIE
+311 GEKIELLCYPIE
-323 IRIGFRNGR
+323 IRVGFRNGR
-332 ESLVYYEPFQECYT
+332 ESLVYYEPFKECYT

-351 FIESICYCEDQDIRQ
+351 FIESIYYCEDQEIRQ
-366 ALQKYDGRYTN
+366 VLQKYDERYTN
-377 QFIDME
+377 EFIDME
-383 IENAKSLIKN
+383 IENARRSIKN

-407 IMPVILHKVKMRIAF
+407 MTPAILHKVKMRIAF
-422 DSKTEGFIQRRL
+422 DPKMEGFIRRRL

-440 GQVIVN
+440 GQVVVN

-490 DVEMMLQKIKP
+490 DVEMMLQRIKP

-513 MIPQLKLQKDRWQI
+513 MISQLKLQKDRWQI
-527 PNEIQTE
+527 PNEIQTVF
-534 LPKEVSAQ
+534 PKGTPAQ
-542 THSKI
+542 IHSKI

-566 YKYHASGDSFAEE
+566 YRYNMSGDSFAEE
-579 KKNKQIIRSAVK
+579 KRNKQIIRAAVR
-591 KCEKQIGENTGRN
+591 KCEKQIGENTRRN
-604 INRDVKSLL
+604 INGDVKALL

-625 NSKALADDRKH
+625 NSKESVNDRKH
-636 SEECS
+636 SE
-641 KYNFYELTGKLL
+641 KYNFYELTGKILDM
-653 NVEEPA
+653 EEPA
-659 FYRDIIP
+659 FYKDIIP

-672 RWVLSVL
+672 RWLLSVL
-679 DDSKAKYFLSQEEII
+679 DDSKVDYFLNREEINA
-694 TVKNSI
+694 VKKSI
-700 QETVFDDKKIHNEA
+700 QENVFTDKTFYDKAEHIHMEVLPM
-714 KINRIE
+714 K
-720 ALSMQYIKCFDRY
+720 YVKCFDQY
-733 HIQDNRQ
+733 HIQDNRK

-755 KTVFLRYHTLTGK
+755 KTVFIRYHTLTGK
-768 IKEGKYNPI
+768 IKEGNYNPI

-808 QSAENTEEKFDIDK
+808 QNVEDTEEKFDIEQ

-834 GLSTEIQFSE
+834 GLSTEIQFSD

-878 QKSDQLDLL
+878 QKSDQLDLV
-887 IRLMGYGSTIQFKKK
+887 IRLMGYGSTIQFKKED
-902 NDPIYIE
+902 DPIYIE
-909 IKRRLECQL
+909 TKRRLECQL
-918 KCIAENECK
+918 KHMAENECK

>member
-1 MPADKESIKVTF
+1 M
-13 FDEKFKNLLRDY
+13 
-25 YSYGFGRLS
+25 
-34 NENGVKEATQ
+34 
-44 DIDRERLSNIFR
+44 
-56 DDMKWENSGD
+56 
-66 KISLTTSRYSQ
+66 
-77 EMDVNPFH
+77 
-85 KVYHFCKYKSEDSA
+85 
-99 FFFHTMA
+99 
-106 ALSDQ
+106 
-111 LCVGD
+111 
-116 DAYEILARNRECEG
+116 
-130 KTTKSGEDF
+130 
-139 LSEYEYM
+139 
-146 RKKDLK
+146 
-152 KKEYKTSD
+152 
-160 LINFYPKILEVKG
+160 
-173 KTSNDNNI
+173 
-181 NKKYN
+181 
-186 LKLQELSSLGIIR
+186 KLQELSSLGIIR

-211 DRKWSV
+211 DRRWSV

-233 NKDFEFHVQC
+233 NKDFEFHLQC

-311 GEKTELLCYPIE
+311 GEKIELLCYPIE
-323 IRIGFRNGR
+323 IRVGFRNGR
-332 ESLVYYEPFQECYT
+332 ESLVYYEPFKECYT

-351 FIESICYCEDQDIRQ
+351 FIESIYYCEDQEIRQ
-366 ALQKYDGRYTN
+366 VLQKYDERYTN
-377 QFIDME
+377 EFIDME
-383 IENAKSLIKN
+383 IENARRSIKN

-407 IMPVILHKVKMRIAF
+407 MTPAILHKVKMRIAF
-422 DSKTEGFIQRRL
+422 DPKMEGFIRRRL

-440 GQVIVN
+440 GQVVVN

-490 DVEMMLQKIKP
+490 DVEMMLQRIKP

-513 MIPQLKLQKDRWQI
+513 MISQLKLQKDRWQI
-527 PNEIQTE
+527 PNEIQTVF
-534 LPKEVSAQ
+534 PKGTPAQ
-542 THSKI
+542 IHSKI

-566 YKYHASGDSFAEE
+566 YRYKMSGDSFAEE
-579 KKNKQIIRSAVK
+579 KRNKQIIRAAVR

-604 INRDVKSLL
+604 INGDVKALL

-625 NSKALADDRKH
+625 NSKESVNDRKH
-636 SEECS
+636 SE
-641 KYNFYELTGKLL
+641 KYNFYELTGKILDM
-653 NVEEPA
+653 EEPA
-659 FYRDIIP
+659 FYKDIIP

-672 RWVLSVL
+672 RWLLSVL
-679 DDSKAKYFLSQEEII
+679 DDSKVDYFLNREEINA
-694 TVKNSI
+694 VKKSI
-700 QETVFDDKKIHNEA
+700 QENVFTDKTFYDKAEHIHMEVLPM
-714 KINRIE
+714 K
-720 ALSMQYIKCFDRY
+720 YVKCFDQY
-733 HIQDNRQ
+733 HIQDNRK

-755 KTVFLRYHTLTGK
+755 KTVFIRYHTLTGK
-768 IKEGKYNPI
+768 IKEGNYNPI

-808 QSAENTEEKFDIDK
+808 QNVEDTEEKFDIEQ

-834 GLSTEIQFSE
+834 GLSTEIQFSD

-878 QKSDQLDLL
+878 QKSDQLDLV
-887 IRLMGYGSTIQFKKK
+887 IRLMGYGSTIQFKKED
-902 NDPIYIE
+902 DPIYIE
-909 IKRRLECQL
+909 TKRRLECQL
-918 KCIAENECK
+918 KHMAENECK

>member
-1 MPADKESIKVTF
+1 M
-13 FDEKFKNLLRDY
+13 
-25 YSYGFGRLS
+25 
-34 NENGVKEATQ
+34 
-44 DIDRERLSNIFR
+44 
-56 DDMKWENSGD
+56 
-66 KISLTTSRYSQ
+66 
-77 EMDVNPFH
+77 
-85 KVYHFCKYKSEDSA
+85 
-99 FFFHTMA
+99 
-106 ALSDQ
+106 
-111 LCVGD
+111 
-116 DAYEILARNRECEG
+116 
-130 KTTKSGEDF
+130 
-139 LSEYEYM
+139 
-146 RKKDLK
+146 K

-173 KTSNDNNI
+173 KTANDNNI

-211 DRKWSV
+211 DRRWSV

-222 MRRLLDEGKKA
+222 MRRLLDEGKKE
-233 NKDFEFHVQC
+233 NKDFEFHLQC

-311 GEKTELLCYPIE
+311 GEKIELLCYPIE
-323 IRIGFRNGR
+323 IRVGFRNGR
-332 ESLVYYEPFQECYT
+332 ESLVYYEPFKECYT

-351 FIESICYCEDQDIRQ
+351 FIESIYYCEDQEIRQ
-366 ALQKYDGRYTN
+366 VLQKYDERYTN
-377 QFIDME
+377 EFIDME
-383 IENAKSLIKN
+383 IENARRSIKN

-407 IMPVILHKVKMRIAF
+407 MTPAILHKVKMRIAF
-422 DSKTEGFIQRRL
+422 DPKMEGFIRRRL

-440 GQVIVN
+440 GQVVVN

-490 DVEMMLQKIKP
+490 DVEMMLQRIKP

-513 MIPQLKLQKDRWQI
+513 MISQLKLQKDRWQI
-527 PNEIQTE
+527 PNEIQTVF
-534 LPKEVSAQ
+534 PKGTPAQ
-542 THSKI
+542 IHSKI

-566 YKYHASGDSFAEE
+566 YRYNMSGDSFAEE
-579 KKNKQIIRSAVK
+579 KRNKQIIRAAVR

-604 INRDVKSLL
+604 INGDVKALL

-625 NSKALADDRKH
+625 NSKESVNDRKH
-636 SEECS
+636 SE
-641 KYNFYELTGKLL
+641 KYNFYELTGKILDM
-653 NVEEPA
+653 EEPA
-659 FYRDIIP
+659 FYKDIIP

-672 RWVLSVL
+672 RWLLSVL
-679 DDSKAKYFLSQEEII
+679 DDSKVDYFLNREEINA
-694 TVKNSI
+694 VKKSI
-700 QETVFDDKKIHNEA
+700 QENVFTDKTFYDKAEHIHMEVLPM
-714 KINRIE
+714 K
-720 ALSMQYIKCFDRY
+720 YVKCFDQY
-733 HIQDNRQ
+733 HIQDNRK

-755 KTVFLRYHTLTGK
+755 KTVFIRYHTLTGK
-768 IKEGKYNPI
+768 IKEGNYNPI

-808 QSAENTEEKFDIDK
+808 QNVEDTEEKFDIEQ

-834 GLSTEIQFSE
+834 GLSTEIQFSD

-878 QKSDQLDLL
+878 QKSDQLDLV
-887 IRLMGYGSTIQFKKK
+887 IRLMGYGSTIQFKKED
-902 NDPIYIE
+902 DPIYIE
-909 IKRRLECQL
+909 TKRRLECQL
-918 KCIAENECK
+918 KHMAENECK

>member
-66 KISLTTSRYSQ
+66 KVSLTTSRYSQ
-77 EMDVNPFH
+77 EMNVNPFH

-173 KTSNDNNI
+173 KTANDNNI

-211 DRKWSV
+211 DRRWSV

-233 NKDFEFHVQC
+233 NKDFEFHLQC

-311 GEKTELLCYPIE
+311 GEKIELLCYPIE
-323 IRIGFRNGR
+323 IRVGFRNGR
-332 ESLVYYEPFQECYT
+332 ESLVYYEPFKECYT

-351 FIESICYCEDQDIRQ
+351 FIESIYYCEDQEIRQ
-366 ALQKYDGRYTN
+366 VLQKYDERYTN
-377 QFIDME
+377 EFIDME
-383 IENAKSLIKN
+383 IENARRSIKN

-407 IMPVILHKVKMRIAF
+407 MTPAILHKVKMRIAF
-422 DSKTEGFIQRRL
+422 DPKMEGFIRRRL

-440 GQVIVN
+440 GQVVVN

-490 DVEMMLQKIKP
+490 DVEMMLQRIKP
-501 DYEEK
+501 NYEEK

-513 MIPQLKLQKDRWQI
+513 MISQLKLQKDRWQI
-527 PNEIQTE
+527 PNEIQTVFQKGT
-534 LPKEVSAQ
+534 PAQ
-542 THSKI
+542 IHSKI

-566 YKYHASGDSFAEE
+566 YRYNMSGDSFAEE
-579 KKNKQIIRSAVK
+579 KRNKQIIRAAVK

-604 INRDVKSLL
+604 INGDVKALL

-625 NSKALADDRKH
+625 NSKESVNDRKH
-636 SEECS
+636 SE
-641 KYNFYELTGKLL
+641 KYNFYELTGKILDM
-653 NVEEPA
+653 EEPA
-659 FYRDIIP
+659 FYKDIIP

-672 RWVLSVL
+672 RWLLSVL
-679 DDSKAKYFLSQEEII
+679 DDSKVDYFLNREEINA
-694 TVKNSI
+694 VKKSI
-700 QETVFDDKKIHNEA
+700 QENVFTDKTFYDKAEHIHMEVLPM
-714 KINRIE
+714 K
-720 ALSMQYIKCFDRY
+720 YVKCFDQY
-733 HIQDNRQ
+733 HIQDNRK

-755 KTVFLRYHTLTGK
+755 KTVFIRYHTLTGK
-768 IKEGKYNPI
+768 IKEGNYNPI

-792 EISKTNKI
+792 EIYKI

-808 QSAENTEEKFDIDK
+808 QNVEDTEEKFDIEQ

-834 GLSTEIQFSE
+834 GLSTEIQFSD

-878 QKSDQLDLL
+878 QKSDQLDLV
-887 IRLMGYGSTIQFKKK
+887 IRLMGYGSTIQFKKED
-902 NDPIYIE
+902 DPIYIE
-909 IKRRLECQL
+909 TKRRLECQL
-918 KCIAENECK
+918 KHMAENECK

>member
-1 MPADKESIKVTF
+1 MWEMMHMRYLLEKE
-13 FDEKFKNLLRDY
+13 N
-25 YSYGFGRLS
+25 
-34 NENGVKEATQ
+34 
-44 DIDRERLSNIFR
+44 
-56 DDMKWENSGD
+56 
-66 KISLTTSRYSQ
+66 
-77 EMDVNPFH
+77 
-85 KVYHFCKYKSEDSA
+85 
-99 FFFHTMA
+99 
-106 ALSDQ
+106 
-111 LCVGD
+111 
-116 DAYEILARNRECEG
+116 EG

-173 KTSNDNNI
+173 KTANDNNI

-211 DRKWSV
+211 DRRWSV

-233 NKDFEFHVQC
+233 NKDFEFHLQC

-269 MSPFRL
+269 MSQFRL

-311 GEKTELLCYPIE
+311 GEKIELLCYPIE
-323 IRIGFRNGR
+323 IRVGFRNGR
-332 ESLVYYEPFQECYT
+332 ESLVYYEPFKECYT

-351 FIESICYCEDQDIRQ
+351 FIESIYYCEDQEIRQ
-366 ALQKYDGRYTN
+366 VLQKYDERYTN
-377 QFIDME
+377 EFIDME
-383 IENAKSLIKN
+383 IENARRSIKN

-407 IMPVILHKVKMRIAF
+407 MTPAILHKVKMRIAF
-422 DSKTEGFIQRRL
+422 DPKMEGFIRRRL

-440 GQVIVN
+440 GQVVVN

-490 DVEMMLQKIKP
+490 DVEMMLQRIKP
-501 DYEEK
+501 NYEEK

-513 MIPQLKLQKDRWQI
+513 MISQLKLQKDRWQI
-527 PNEIQTE
+527 PNKIQTE
-534 LPKEVSAQ
+534 LPKGTPAQ
-542 THSKI
+542 IHSKI

-566 YKYHASGDSFAEE
+566 YRYNMSGDSFAEE
-579 KKNKQIIRSAVK
+579 KRNKQIIRAAVK

-604 INRDVKSLL
+604 INGDVKALL
-613 EDPQYGFVIKKE
+613 EDPQYGFVINKE
-625 NSKALADDRKH
+625 NSKESVNDRKH
-636 SEECS
+636 SE
-641 KYNFYELTGKLL
+641 KYNFYELTGKILDM
-653 NVEEPA
+653 EEPA
-659 FYRDIIP
+659 FYKDIIP

-672 RWVLSVL
+672 RWLLSVL
-679 DDSKAKYFLSQEEII
+679 DDSKVDYFLNREEINA
-694 TVKNSI
+694 VKKSI
-700 QETVFDDKKIHNEA
+700 QENVFTDKTFYDKAEHIHMEVLPM
-714 KINRIE
+714 K
-720 ALSMQYIKCFDRY
+720 YVKCFDQY
-733 HIQDNRQ
+733 HIQDNRK

-755 KTVFLRYHTLTGK
+755 KTVFIRYHTLTGK
-768 IKEGKYNPI
+768 IKEGNYNPI

-808 QSAENTEEKFDIDK
+808 QNVEDTEEKFDIEQ

-834 GLSTEIQFSE
+834 GLSTEIQFSD

-878 QKSDQLDLL
+878 QKSDQLDLV
-887 IRLMGYGSTIQFKKK
+887 IRLMGYGSTIQFKKED
-902 NDPIYIE
+902 DPIYIE
-909 IKRRLECQL
+909 TKRRLECQL
-918 KCIAENECK
+918 KHMAENECK

>member
-1 MPADKESIKVTF
+1 MYT
-13 FDEKFKNLLRDY
+13 
-25 YSYGFGRLS
+25 
-34 NENGVKEATQ
+34 
-44 DIDRERLSNIFR
+44 
-56 DDMKWENSGD
+56 
-66 KISLTTSRYSQ
+66 
-77 EMDVNPFH
+77 DV
-85 KVYHFCKYKSEDSA
+85 
-99 FFFHTMA
+99 
-106 ALSDQ
+106 
-111 LCVGD
+111 
-116 DAYEILARNRECEG
+116 
-130 KTTKSGEDF
+130 
-139 LSEYEYM
+139 
-146 RKKDLK
+146 
-152 KKEYKTSD
+152 

-173 KTSNDNNI
+173 KTANDNNI

-211 DRKWSV
+211 DRRWSV

-222 MRRLLDEGKKA
+222 MRRLLDEEKKA
-233 NKDFEFHVQC
+233 NKDFEFHLQC

-311 GEKTELLCYPIE
+311 GEKIELLCYPIE
-323 IRIGFRNGR
+323 IRVGFRNGR
-332 ESLVYYEPFQECYT
+332 ESLVYYEPFKECYT

-351 FIESICYCEDQDIRQ
+351 FIESIYYCEDQEIRQ
-366 ALQKYDGRYTN
+366 VLQKYDERYTN
-377 QFIDME
+377 EFIDME
-383 IENAKSLIKN
+383 IENARRSIKN

-407 IMPVILHKVKMRIAF
+407 MTPAILHKVKMRIAF
-422 DSKTEGFIQRRL
+422 DPKMEGFIRRRL

-440 GQVIVN
+440 GQVVVN

-490 DVEMMLQKIKP
+490 DVEMMLQRIKP

-513 MIPQLKLQKDRWQI
+513 MISQLKLQKDRWQI
-527 PNEIQTE
+527 PNEIQTVF
-534 LPKEVSAQ
+534 PKGTPAQ
-542 THSKI
+542 IHSKI

-566 YKYHASGDSFAEE
+566 YRYNMSGDSFAEE
-579 KKNKQIIRSAVK
+579 KRNKQIIRAAVR
-591 KCEKQIGENTGRN
+591 KCEKQIGENTRRN
-604 INRDVKSLL
+604 INGDVKALL

-625 NSKALADDRKH
+625 NSKESVNDRKH
-636 SEECS
+636 SE
-641 KYNFYELTGKLL
+641 KYNFYELTGKILDM
-653 NVEEPA
+653 EEPA
-659 FYRDIIP
+659 FYKDIIP

-672 RWVLSVL
+672 RWLLSVL
-679 DDSKAKYFLSQEEII
+679 DDSKVDYFLNREEINA
-694 TVKNSI
+694 VKKSI
-700 QETVFDDKKIHNEA
+700 QENVFTDKTFYDKAEHIHMEVLPM
-714 KINRIE
+714 K
-720 ALSMQYIKCFDRY
+720 YVKCFDQY
-733 HIQDNRQ
+733 HIQDNRK
-740 EKEYVMMLAKAIIDR
+740 EKEYVMMLAKAIIER
-755 KTVFLRYHTLTGK
+755 KTVFIRYHTLTGK
-768 IKEGKYNPI
+768 IKEGNYNPI

-808 QSAENTEEKFDIDK
+808 QNVEDTEEKFDIEQ

-834 GLSTEIQFSE
+834 GLSTEIQFSD

-878 QKSDQLDLL
+878 QKSDQLDLV
-887 IRLMGYGSTIQFKKK
+887 IRLMGYGSTIQFKKED
-902 NDPIYIE
+902 DPIYIE
-909 IKRRLECQL
+909 TKRRLECQL
-918 KCIAENECK
+918 KHMAENECK

>member
-1 MPADKESIKVTF
+1 MPTI
-13 FDEKFKNLLRDY
+13 
-25 YSYGFGRLS
+25 
-34 NENGVKEATQ
+34 
-44 DIDRERLSNIFR
+44 
-56 DDMKWENSGD
+56 
-66 KISLTTSRYSQ
+66 
-77 EMDVNPFH
+77 
-85 KVYHFCKYKSEDSA
+85 
-99 FFFHTMA
+99 
-106 ALSDQ
+106 
-111 LCVGD
+111 
-116 DAYEILARNRECEG
+116 
-130 KTTKSGEDF
+130 
-139 LSEYEYM
+139 
-146 RKKDLK
+146 
-152 KKEYKTSD
+152 
-160 LINFYPKILEVKG
+160 
-173 KTSNDNNI
+173 
-181 NKKYN
+181 
-186 LKLQELSSLGIIR
+186 
-199 QTQRIGLKGKKG
+199 
-211 DRKWSV
+211 
-217 DGLPT
+217 
-222 MRRLLDEGKKA
+222 RRLLDERKKA
-233 NKDFEFHVQC
+233 NKYFEFHVQC

-311 GEKTELLCYPIE
+311 GEKIELLCYPIE
-323 IRIGFRNGR
+323 IRVGFRNGR

-407 IMPVILHKVKMRIAF
+407 MTPAILHKVKMRIAF
-422 DSKTEGFIQRRL
+422 DPKMEGFIRRRL

-440 GQVIVN
+440 GQVVVN

-490 DVEMMLQKIKP
+490 DVEMMLQRIKP

-513 MIPQLKLQKDRWQI
+513 MISQLKLQKDRWQI
-527 PNEIQTE
+527 PNEIQTVF
-534 LPKEVSAQ
+534 PKGTPAQ
-542 THSKI
+542 IHSKI

-566 YKYHASGDSFAEE
+566 YRYNMSGDSFAEE
-579 KKNKQIIRSAVK
+579 KGNKQIIRAAVR

-604 INRDVKSLL
+604 INGDVKALL

-625 NSKALADDRKH
+625 NSKESVNDRKH
-636 SEECS
+636 SE
-641 KYNFYELTGKLL
+641 KYNFYELTGKILDM
-653 NVEEPA
+653 EEPA
-659 FYRDIIP
+659 FYKDIIP

-672 RWVLSVL
+672 RWLLSVL
-679 DDSKAKYFLSQEEII
+679 DDSKVDYFLNREEINA
-694 TVKNSI
+694 VKKSI
-700 QETVFDDKKIHNEA
+700 QENVFTDKTFYDKAEHIHMEVLPM
-714 KINRIE
+714 K
-720 ALSMQYIKCFDRY
+720 YVKCFDQY
-733 HIQDNRQ
+733 HIQDNRK

-755 KTVFLRYHTLTGK
+755 KTVFIRYHTLTGE
-768 IKEGKYNPI
+768 IKEGNYNPI

-808 QSAENTEEKFDIDK
+808 QNVEDTEEKFDIEQ

-834 GLSTEIQFSE
+834 GLSTEIQFSD

-878 QKSDQLDLL
+878 QKSDQLDLV
-887 IRLMGYGSTIQFKKK
+887 IRLMGYGSTIQFKKED
-902 NDPIYIE
+902 DPIYIE
-909 IKRRLECQL
+909 TKRRLECQL
-918 KCIAENECK
+918 KHMAENECK

>member
-1 MPADKESIKVTF
+1 
-13 FDEKFKNLLRDY
+13 
-25 YSYGFGRLS
+25 
-34 NENGVKEATQ
+34 
-44 DIDRERLSNIFR
+44 
-56 DDMKWENSGD
+56 
-66 KISLTTSRYSQ
+66 
-77 EMDVNPFH
+77 
-85 KVYHFCKYKSEDSA
+85 
-99 FFFHTMA
+99 
-106 ALSDQ
+106 
-111 LCVGD
+111 
-116 DAYEILARNRECEG
+116 
-130 KTTKSGEDF
+130 
-139 LSEYEYM
+139 
-146 RKKDLK
+146 
-152 KKEYKTSD
+152 
-160 LINFYPKILEVKG
+160 
-173 KTSNDNNI
+173 
-181 NKKYN
+181 
-186 LKLQELSSLGIIR
+186 
-199 QTQRIGLKGKKG
+199 
-211 DRKWSV
+211 
-217 DGLPT
+217 
-222 MRRLLDEGKKA
+222 
-233 NKDFEFHVQC
+233 
-243 LLDFYSK
+243 
-250 YYMFGEVGVFLLD
+250 MFGEVGVFLLD

-311 GEKTELLCYPIE
+311 GEKIELLCYPIE
-323 IRIGFRNGR
+323 IRVGFRNGR
-332 ESLVYYEPFQECYT
+332 ESLVYYEPFKECYT

-351 FIESICYCEDQDIRQ
+351 FIESIYYCEDQEIRQ
-366 ALQKYDGRYTN
+366 VLQKYDERYTN
-377 QFIDME
+377 EFIDME
-383 IENAKSLIKN
+383 IENARRSIKN

-407 IMPVILHKVKMRIAF
+407 MTPAILHKVKMRIAF
-422 DSKTEGFIQRRL
+422 DPKMEGFIRRRL

-440 GQVIVN
+440 GQVVVN

-490 DVEMMLQKIKP
+490 DVEMMLQRIKP

-513 MIPQLKLQKDRWQI
+513 MISQLKLQKDRWQI
-527 PNEIQTE
+527 PNEIQTVF
-534 LPKEVSAQ
+534 PKGTPAQ
-542 THSKI
+542 IHSKI

-566 YKYHASGDSFAEE
+566 YRYNMSGDSFAEE
-579 KKNKQIIRSAVK
+579 KRNKQIIRAAVR

-604 INRDVKSLL
+604 INGDVKALL

-625 NSKALADDRKH
+625 NSKESVNDRKH
-636 SEECS
+636 SE
-641 KYNFYELTGKLL
+641 KYNFYELTGKILDM
-653 NVEEPA
+653 EEPA
-659 FYRDIIP
+659 FYKDIIP

-672 RWVLSVL
+672 RWLLSVL
-679 DDSKAKYFLSQEEII
+679 DDSKVDYFLNREEINA
-694 TVKNSI
+694 VKKSI
-700 QETVFDDKKIHNEA
+700 QENVFTDKTFYDKAEHIHMEVLPM
-714 KINRIE
+714 K
-720 ALSMQYIKCFDRY
+720 YVKCFDQY
-733 HIQDNRQ
+733 HIQDNRK

-755 KTVFLRYHTLTGK
+755 KTVFIRYHTLTGK
-768 IKEGKYNPI
+768 IKEGNYNPI

-808 QSAENTEEKFDIDK
+808 QNVEDTEEKFDIEQ

-834 GLSTEIQFSE
+834 GLSTEIQFSD

-878 QKSDQLDLL
+878 QKSDQLDLV
-887 IRLMGYGSTIQFKKK
+887 IRLMGYGSTIQFKKED
-902 NDPIYIE
+902 DPIYIE
-909 IKRRLECQL
+909 TKRRLECQL
-918 KCIAENECK
+918 KHMAENECK